1 MVSKTQ
7 KIDLGPQLPEKKRK
21 KKKKRVFANV
31 SEPET
36 QYSVLNSNDYFIDV
50 SPPRAISPSNN
61 VGEVQIPEM
70 SLSKRK
76 KCAVRICFKSE
87 Y

>member
-7 KIDLGPQLPEKKRK
+7 KADLDPRLPEKKK
-21 KKKKRVFANV
+21 KKKKKKVVANV

-36 QYSVLNSNDYFIDV
+36 QYSVLNNNDYFIDV

-61 VGEVQIPEM
+61 VGEVQISRM
-70 SLSKRK
+70 SLSKK
-76 KCAVRICFKSE
+76 KKKKKVL
-87 Y
+87 